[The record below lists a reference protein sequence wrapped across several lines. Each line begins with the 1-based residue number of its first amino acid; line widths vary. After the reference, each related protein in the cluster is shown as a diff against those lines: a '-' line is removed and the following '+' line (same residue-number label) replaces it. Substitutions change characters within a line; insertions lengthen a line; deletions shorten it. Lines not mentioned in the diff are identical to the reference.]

1 MRQII
6 RIALLSLVTV
16 LISFSAPRAEAQG
29 VSIPSQ
35 LVSAKTAFISNGGST
50 APALT
55 SNDLYVLFYSA
66 MKSWGKYELLTA
78 PTNADLV
85 FMISYSDPA
94 GDATGGTSFRRPEL
108 TLVVLDPKTHITLW
122 TFTEF
127 ALPNP
132 RKPADRTMDNLLD
145 QVKRLQGGHVTP
157 APAAEPA
164 KKEAPVKKDKSVHAW

>member
-6 RIALLSLVTV
+6 RIALLSLATL
-16 LISFSAPRAEAQG
+16 LICFSASFATAQT

-35 LVSAKTAFISNGGST
+35 LVSAKTVFISNGGST
-50 APALT
+50 TPALT

-66 MKSWGKYELLTA
+66 MRSWGKYELLTA
-78 PTNADLV
+78 PASADLV

-94 GDATGGTSFRRPEL
+94 GDATNGTSFRRPEL
-108 TLVVLDPKTHITLW
+108 TLVVIDPKTHITLW
-122 TFTEF
+122 TFTEY

-132 RKPADRTMDNLLD
+132 KKPADRAIDNLLD
-145 QVKRLQGGHVTP
+145 QLKRLQGVHVTP

-164 KKEAPVKKDKSVHAW
+164 KKEAPEKKEKSIHIF

>member
-1 MRQII
+1 MRQVI
-6 RIALLSLVTV
+6 RIAFLSLATV
-16 LISFSAPRAEAQG
+16 LICFSAPRADAQG

-35 LVSAKTAFISNGGST
+35 LVSAKTVFISNGGST

-55 SNDLYVLFYSA
+55 SNDLYVAFCSA
-66 MKSWGKYELLTA
+66 MKAWGKYELLTA

-94 GDATGGTSFRRPEL
+94 GDTTNGTSFRKPEL
-108 TLVVLDPKTHITLW
+108 TLVALDPKTHITLW

-132 RKPADRTMDNLLD
+132 HKPADRAIDNLLD
-145 QVKRLQGGHVTP
+145 QVKRLLGGHVTP

-164 KKEAPVKKDKSVHAW
+164 KKEAPAKKDKSVHAW